1 MFYST
6 VNRGI
11 YEAKLSFDSQLFL
24 DRQWLPCAGMKQGR
38 VCHALA
44 VGGGNI
50 YALGGRSKNPPGTV
64 GSNATDGKVIDTIEK
79 YAVQV
84 SFQECF

>member
-1 MFYST
+1 M
-6 VNRGI
+6 I
-11 YEAKLSFDSQLFL
+11 YPY
-24 DRQWLPCAGMKQGR
+24 RQWLPCAGMKQGR

-50 YALGGRSKNPPGTV
+50 YALGGRSKNPPGTA
-64 GSNATDGKVIDTIEK
+64 GSNATDGKVLDTIEK

-84 SFQECF
+84 RLFRWFTRFDD